1 MNPSRFF
8 STVAP
13 AAALCAVVAC
23 MVSDDVAAQTERFPV
38 KPLRIV
44 TAEAGGGNDYSSRV
58 IAAGLTAALGQQVVV
73 ENRGG
78 TPVNAVDSVMRAAP
92 DGHTLLLNGSNM
104 WMLQYMR
111 DNVPYDVLRDLAPVM
126 LAVSSPC
133 ILIVHPSLPVKSAK
147 DLIALARTR
156 PNDLNYAAAPGGL
169 IHIAAELFKA
179 MAGVKMVHIAYK
191 GGGPSLTALI
201 GGEVQLMFPTA
212 GTVAAH
218 LQSNRLRALAVTS
231 AKPTKLFPQLP
242 TIAATG
248 LPGYESVGRF
258 AVFAPLKT
266 PEALVARLNQEILRA
281 LAREEAVARLN
292 AAGIE
297 PVGSTPEQLTAIIKS
312 EMATLGKVIKD
323 AGIRVE

>member
-1 MNPSRFF
+1 MHAD
-8 STVAP
+8 T
-13 AAALCAVVAC
+13 
-23 MVSDDVAAQTERFPV
+23 AQAQNERFPS

-44 TAEAGGGNDYSSRV
+44 TAEVGGGNDYASRV
-58 IAAGLTAALGQQVVV
+58 IAAGLSAALGQQVVV

-92 DGHTLLLNGSNM
+92 DGHTLLLNGSNL

-111 DNVPYDVLRDLAPVM
+111 DNVPYDVLRDLAPVT

-147 DLIALARTR
+147 DLIALARAR
-156 PNDLNYAAAPGGL
+156 PAELNYAAAPGGL
-169 IHIAAELFKA
+169 IHIAAELFKS
-179 MAGVKMVHIAYK
+179 MAKVKMVHVAYK
-191 GGGPSLTALI
+191 GGGPSLNALF

-212 GTVAAH
+212 GTVASQ
-218 LQSNRLRALAVTS
+218 LDSKRLRALAVTS
-231 AKPTKLFPQLP
+231 LKPSALFPQLP

-258 AVFAPLKT
+258 AMFVPLKT
-266 PEALVARLNQEILRA
+266 PEAIIARLNQEIIRVLGRQ
-281 LAREEAVARLN
+281 EAIARLN

-297 PVGSTPEQLTAIIKS
+297 TVGSTPAQLTAVVKE
-312 EMATLGKVIKD
+312 EMATLGKVIRE
-323 AGIRVE
+323 AGMRVE

>member
-1 MNPSRFF
+1 MNPHFLSGGIRVV
-8 STVAP
+8 T
-13 AAALCAVVAC
+13 AACVIVVA
-23 MVSDDVAAQTERFPV
+23 VHSGALQAQGERFPV

-44 TAEAGGGNDYSSRV
+44 TAEVGGGNDYSSRV
-58 IAAGLTAALGQQVVV
+58 IAAGLAAAFGQQVVV

-78 TPVNAVDSVMRAAP
+78 TPINAVESVMRAAP
-92 DGHTLLLNGSNM
+92 DGYTLLLNGSNM

-111 DNVPYDVLRDLAPVM
+111 DHVPYDVLRDLAPVT

-147 DLIALARTR
+147 DLIALARAR
-156 PNDLNYAAAPGGL
+156 PNELNYAAAPGGL

-179 MAGVKMVHIAYK
+179 MANVKMVHVAYK
-191 GGGPSLTALI
+191 GGGPSLNALF
-201 GGEVQLMFPTA
+201 GGEVQLLFPTA
-212 GTVAAH
+212 GTVASQ
-218 LQSNRLRALAVTS
+218 LQSKRLRALAVTS
-231 AKPTKLFPQLP
+231 LKPSALFPELP

-266 PEALVARLNQEILRA
+266 PDTIIARLNQEIVRVLGRA
-281 LAREEAVARLN
+281 DAIARLN
-292 AAGIE
+292 TAGIE
-297 PVGSTPEQLTAIIKS
+297 PVGSTPEQLTAVIKA
-312 EMATLGKVIKD
+312 EMTTLGKVIRN

>member
-1 MNPSRFF
+1 VKSRYL
-8 STVAP
+8 TVACVL
-13 AAALCAVVAC
+13 AAAAHAVAVQAQ
-23 MVSDDVAAQTERFPV
+23 SDRFPS

-44 TAEAGGGNDYSSRV
+44 TAEVGGGNDYSSRV
-58 IAAGLTAALGQQVVV
+58 IAAGLSAALGQQVVV

-111 DNVPYDVLRDLAPVM
+111 DNVPYDVLRDLAPVT

-147 DLIALARTR
+147 DLIALARAR
-156 PNDLNYAAAPGGL
+156 PNELNYAAAPGGL
-169 IHIAAELFKA
+169 IHIAAELFKS
-179 MAGVKMVHIAYK
+179 MAKVKMVHVAYK
-191 GGGPSLTALI
+191 GGGPSLNALF

-212 GTVAAH
+212 GTVASQ
-218 LQSNRLRALAVTS
+218 LESKRLRALAVTS
-231 AKPTKLFPQLP
+231 LKPSALFPQLP

-258 AVFAPLKT
+258 AMFVPLKT
-266 PEALVARLNQEILRA
+266 PEAIIARLNQEILRV
-281 LAREEAVARLN
+281 LGRQEAIARLN

-297 PVGSTPEQLTAIIKS
+297 TVGSTPEQLTAVVKA
-312 EMATLGKVIKD
+312 EMASLGRVIRES
-323 AGIRVE
+323 GMRVE